1 MATANEVQDELLG
14 VNAPPNHHDVWIG
27 AGGPSPRVARTL
39 QDKATTAAKEATLYL
54 PRRTPRDPFL
64 RPDEEQK
71 KDTTL
76 GHAIDAASFGR
87 INFLILKRIAAK
99 LDIDISD
106 LV

>member
-1 MATANEVQDELLG
+1 MATADEVRAELMG
-14 VNAPPNHHDVWIG
+14 TNPPTNHHEVVLF
-27 AGGPSPRVARTL
+27 AGGPAPRVAKTL

-64 RPDEEQK
+64 RPDEQNK

-87 INFLILKRIAAK
+87 LNFLILKRIADH
-99 LDIDISD
+99 LDVDISD